1 MTDSLIELRADID
14 AIDRDI
20 IALLAKRFAVVHRVA
35 VVKKR
40 EGLPAVLP
48 ERIAVV
54 KRQARALA
62 ENAGL
67 SPDLR
72 RKPLSPDYRRG
83 LPTGRGVP
91 ARQIER
97 MMRLSVVVATGVNQQ
112 RLSIAHAGNPIDQPM
127 LTVDTARP
135 APCVISF

>member
-67 SPDLR
+67 SPDFAESLYH
-72 RKPLSPDYRRG
+72 LI
-83 LPTGRGVP
+83 
-91 ARQIER
+91 IEEAC
-97 MMRLSVVVATGVNQQ
+97 RLEEEFLHDKLKG
-112 RLSIAHAGNPIDQPM
+112 
-127 LTVDTARP
+127 
-135 APCVISF
+135 